1 MSQESPKATVNPP
14 KVEDKPQN
22 PEPPKPDVKNPDP
35 PKEDKNAEPTDSA
48 DPKDVVGEPVPKKDA
63 PPLPAPAPPNNE
75 EGVLEAQM
83 TKQETQD
90 DAEIKAIKEK
100 MTKLKDQ

>member
-1 MSQESPKATVNPP
+1 M
-14 KVEDKPQN
+14 
-22 PEPPKPDVKNPDP
+22 
-35 PKEDKNAEPTDSA
+35 
-48 DPKDVVGEPVPKKDA
+48 GEPAPKKDAPA